1 MKEQLPNLR
10 LLFLESSEWGR
21 DWESLV
27 LEIDQK
33 LEDKGLE
40 LSVQDIYM
48 DFTSWPKI
56 PQVLVGRSFIGPLI
70 EMESPFIVK
79 DWETTQVDVFTLKA
93 EHWDDIFEEIAG
105 IKSRESLGSDFVIV
119 FKRRIQAGKLEFIK
133 QVLFR

>member
-21 DWESLV
+21 DWQSLSSQ
-27 LEIDQK
+27 LDQK

-40 LSVQDIYM
+40 LSVQDIYIQ
-48 DFTSWPKI
+48 FISWPKV

-70 EMESPFIVK
+70 EIDSPFIVN
-79 DWETTQVDVFTLKA
+79 DWETAEVDLFPLQSVQWEDLFAEVAEIKA
-93 EHWDDIFEEIAG
+93 QNM
-105 IKSRESLGSDFVIV
+105 LGADFIIV
-119 FKRRIQAGKLEFIK
+119 FKRRIAEGKLEFIK